1 MRCCSARAG
10 GPHERLHPPAGGGSG
25 RPRGRAGG
33 GAAAASSAAVG
44 ALQAALAA
52 EHAAVYG
59 YGVAGAHL
67 SGARQKA
74 AAQDWRIHEASRDA
88 LAAMITALGAQPVA
102 AAAAYRLPFR
112 VSSGRDAVSLAAF
125 LEDRVATAYL
135 GVVALTETR
144 LRLFGARAVESA
156 ALRAAGWR
164 GRTLAF
170 PGLEAPAPSQR
181 ALRCAQPGA
190 IHPGPVFPRP
200 GITVPA
206 ADRARGRLI
215 PPAACPPAAPRP
227 GRTRGPAA
235 PARRSA
241 SGGPRERLLDGGRR
255 GFQVALRADPLGPR
269 PPEPPVAVPAA
280 RGVDVPGRAVGRGMG
295 HLQPRHAAGRGDQ
308 GRAHAPLLE
317 GPGEPFEP
325 LDGGGA
331 KRERAV
337 ALQPRYGCH

>member
-1 MRCCSARAG
+1 MNALIPQLA
-10 GPHERLHPPAGGGSG
+10 A
-25 RPRGRAGG
+25 
-33 GAAAASSAAVG
+33 GAAARGAGQAPGRAAPPAAVG

-144 LRLFGARAVESA
+144 LRMFGARAVESA

-170 PGLEAPAPSQR
+170 PGLESPAPGQP
-181 ALRCAQPGA
+181 ALGTPA
-190 IHPGPVFPRP
+190 PGPSTP
-200 GITVPA
+200 GPSS
-206 ADRARGRLI
+206 
-215 PPAACPPAAPRP
+215 P
-227 GRTRGPAA
+227 GPSSPGPASQSPPPTG
-235 PARRSA
+235 PA
-241 SGGPRERLLDGGRR
+241 
-255 GFQVALRADPLGPR
+255 
-269 PPEPPVAVPAA
+269 
-280 RGVDVPGRAVGRGMG
+280 
-295 HLQPRHAAGRGDQ
+295 
-308 GRAHAPLLE
+308 
-317 GPGEPFEP
+317 
-325 LDGGGA
+325 GA
-331 KRERAV
+331 
-337 ALQPRYGCH
+337 

>member
-1 MRCCSARAG
+1 MNAPVPQLVA
-10 GPHERLHPPAGGGSG
+10 
-25 RPRGRAGG
+25 
-33 GAAAASSAAVG
+33 GAAARGARQAPGPAAPPAVVG

-144 LRLFGARAVESA
+144 LRMFGARAVESA

-170 PGLEAPAPSQR
+170 PGLESPAPG
-181 ALRCAQPGA
+181 QPAPGTPA
-190 IHPGPVFPRP
+190 PGPSTP
-200 GITVPA
+200 GPSS
-206 ADRARGRLI
+206 
-215 PPAACPPAAPRP
+215 P
-227 GRTRGPAA
+227 GPSSPGPASQSPA
-235 PARRSA
+235 PT
-241 SGGPRERLLDGGRR
+241 GP
-255 GFQVALRADPLGPR
+255 
-269 PPEPPVAVPAA
+269 
-280 RGVDVPGRAVGRGMG
+280 
-295 HLQPRHAAGRGDQ
+295 AG
-308 GRAHAPLLE
+308 A
-317 GPGEPFEP
+317 
-325 LDGGGA
+325 
-331 KRERAV
+331 
-337 ALQPRYGCH
+337 

>member
-1 MRCCSARAG
+1 MNAPIPQLA
-10 GPHERLHPPAGGGSG
+10 A
-25 RPRGRAGG
+25 
-33 GAAAASSAAVG
+33 GAAARGAGQAPGRAAPPAAVA

-144 LRLFGARAVESA
+144 LRMFGARAVESA

-170 PGLEAPAPSQR
+170 PGLESPAPG
-181 ALRCAQPGA
+181 QPAPGTPA
-190 IHPGPVFPRP
+190 PGPSTP
-200 GITVPA
+200 GPSS
-206 ADRARGRLI
+206 
-215 PPAACPPAAPRP
+215 P
-227 GRTRGPAA
+227 GPSSPGPASQSPPPTG
-235 PARRSA
+235 PA
-241 SGGPRERLLDGGRR
+241 
-255 GFQVALRADPLGPR
+255 
-269 PPEPPVAVPAA
+269 
-280 RGVDVPGRAVGRGMG
+280 
-295 HLQPRHAAGRGDQ
+295 
-308 GRAHAPLLE
+308 
-317 GPGEPFEP
+317 
-325 LDGGGA
+325 GA
-331 KRERAV
+331 
-337 ALQPRYGCH
+337 

>member
-1 MRCCSARAG
+1 MNALIPQLA
-10 GPHERLHPPAGGGSG
+10 A
-25 RPRGRAGG
+25 
-33 GAAAASSAAVG
+33 GAAARGAGQAPGRAAPPAAVG

-144 LRLFGARAVESA
+144 LRMFGARAVESA

-164 GRTLAF
+164 GQTLAF
-170 PGLEAPAPSQR
+170 PGLESPAPG
-181 ALRCAQPGA
+181 QPAPGTPA
-190 IHPGPVFPRP
+190 PGPSTP
-200 GITVPA
+200 GPSS
-206 ADRARGRLI
+206 
-215 PPAACPPAAPRP
+215 P
-227 GRTRGPAA
+227 GPSSPGPASQSPPPTG
-235 PARRSA
+235 PA
-241 SGGPRERLLDGGRR
+241 
-255 GFQVALRADPLGPR
+255 
-269 PPEPPVAVPAA
+269 
-280 RGVDVPGRAVGRGMG
+280 
-295 HLQPRHAAGRGDQ
+295 
-308 GRAHAPLLE
+308 
-317 GPGEPFEP
+317 
-325 LDGGGA
+325 GA
-331 KRERAV
+331 
-337 ALQPRYGCH
+337 

>member
-1 MRCCSARAG
+1 MNAPIPQLA
-10 GPHERLHPPAGGGSG
+10 E
-25 RPRGRAGG
+25 
-33 GAAAASSAAVG
+33 GAAARGAGQAPGRAAPPAAVA

-144 LRLFGARAVESA
+144 LRMFGARAVESA

-170 PGLEAPAPSQR
+170 PGLESPAPG
-181 ALRCAQPGA
+181 QPAPGTPA
-190 IHPGPVFPRP
+190 PGPSTP
-200 GITVPA
+200 GPSS
-206 ADRARGRLI
+206 
-215 PPAACPPAAPRP
+215 P
-227 GRTRGPAA
+227 GPSSPGPASQSPPPTG
-235 PARRSA
+235 PA
-241 SGGPRERLLDGGRR
+241 
-255 GFQVALRADPLGPR
+255 
-269 PPEPPVAVPAA
+269 
-280 RGVDVPGRAVGRGMG
+280 
-295 HLQPRHAAGRGDQ
+295 
-308 GRAHAPLLE
+308 
-317 GPGEPFEP
+317 
-325 LDGGGA
+325 GA
-331 KRERAV
+331 
-337 ALQPRYGCH
+337 